1 MLYRILQIVNS
12 NFVVLISKLYVCT
25 CTNQVQKVM
34 NLGKRHSGPEFPPYF
49 QAKTEAPEPR
59 KIIPPPLLSSC
70 HVLPFMLSPLSPKL
84 PFVSMIFSTFSVT
97 QGQGPCLAITN
108 ASPGPPKYHL
118 IIPVTSN
125 LEYSVWT
132 QFTCEQK

>member
-1 MLYRILQIVNS
+1 MLYRILQNVNS
-12 NFVVLISKLYVCT
+12 DFIVSISKLYVST
-25 CTNQVQKVM
+25 CTKLVQKVM

-59 KIIPPPLLSSC
+59 KIIPPPYPPAMYLLLCRLLLS
-70 HVLPFMLSPLSPKL
+70 PTL

-97 QGQGPCLAITN
+97 QGQGPCLAIRN
-108 ASPGPPKYHL
+108 ASPGPQKYHL
-118 IIPVTSN
+118 IILVTSN
-125 LEYSVWT
+125 PEYSVWT